1 MAMVLFV
8 ASLTNR
14 EMNVWNTL
22 AIAALAILFI
32 DVNQLFTPGFQL
44 SFVAVMS
51 IVGLYPYFSNLV
63 NELNLKDKFVK
74 AIVGM
79 FFLSLAAQIGVLP
92 FSNYYFGKISIIS
105 LISNLFVIPGISIIL
120 ANGLLTLFVSLISS
134 QVAGIY
140 ASAGDSLIALLY
152 WLIKISATQDFSF
165 IRVNNFTLQDSL
177 IFYFFLFLLIFF
189 MHFMKRIWTKILL
202 TILVTVNTVVF
213 CSLDNKNILPDGK
226 LSVMM
231 IDIGQGDSFLI
242 KFPNGKTM
250 LIDAGSSQFNYDNG
264 ERVVIPLLDHLG
276 VGKIDYGMVS
286 HMDNDHFA
294 GFVSLVSEQRIKKI
308 FKPDMDSTDKNDLYF
323 EQLLAIYNIHP
334 NYYRDTLLSEAN
346 CQIYFLADTH
356 VSPLKNF
363 KINDRCGIFKIVY
376 GQTSFLFV
384 GDAQIK
390 EERYLTS
397 RWKEFLDS
405 DVLKAGH
412 HGSKTSSGENF
423 LNFVT
428 PKISLIS
435 VGEQNK
441 FGHPSQVILERLSN
455 LHSKILR
462 TDSEGAIILQ
472 SDGDVIKKINW
483 KSI

>member
-1 MAMVLFV
+1 
-8 ASLTNR
+8 
-14 EMNVWNTL
+14 
-22 AIAALAILFI
+22 
-32 DVNQLFTPGFQL
+32 
-44 SFVAVMS
+44 
-51 IVGLYPYFSNLV
+51 
-63 NELNLKDKFVK
+63 
-74 AIVGM
+74 
-79 FFLSLAAQIGVLP
+79 
-92 FSNYYFGKISIIS
+92 
-105 LISNLFVIPGISIIL
+105 
-120 ANGLLTLFVSLISS
+120 
-134 QVAGIY
+134 
-140 ASAGDSLIALLY
+140 
-152 WLIKISATQDFSF
+152 
-165 IRVNNFTLQDSL
+165 
-177 IFYFFLFLLIFF
+177 
-189 MHFMKRIWTKILL
+189 
-202 TILVTVNTVVF
+202 
-213 CSLDNKNILPDGK
+213 
-226 LSVMM
+226 MM